1 MTLSRRGAA
10 TLVVAALTCTAL
22 AGLTACGDP
31 EVPGDRPSTS
41 VSRPTGPRSATPP
54 APPSSLGTHA
64 ADLPTV
70 AAPSPVPIRLVVA
83 GAALTMP
90 VKSVGVG
97 ADGQMALP
105 ADPST
110 IGWYRFGPGPADR
123 AGSVVLGGHLDS
135 REFGVGP
142 LARLRKVR
150 PGDLI
155 EITMTD
161 GTVAGYRVTTVKDI
175 PKQKLAVDDLFDRE
189 GSRRLRIVTCGGP
202 YDADA
207 GGYRDNLV
215 VTAVASS

>member
-1 MTLSRRGAA
+1 MR
-10 TLVVAALTCTAL
+10 
-22 AGLTACGDP
+22 
-31 EVPGDRPSTS
+31 
-41 VSRPTGPRSATPP
+41 
-54 APPSSLGTHA
+54 THA

-70 AAPSPVPIRLVVA
+70 AARSPVPIRLVVA
-83 GAALTMP
+83 TAALNMA

-105 ADPST
+105 ADPT
-110 IGWYRFGPGPADR
+110 DIGWYRFGPGPADR

-142 LARLRKVR
+142 LSRLRKVR

-161 GTVAGYRVTTVKDI
+161 RSVAGYRVTTVKNI

>member
-1 MTLSRRGAA
+1 M
-10 TLVVAALTCTAL
+10 
-22 AGLTACGDP
+22 
-31 EVPGDRPSTS
+31 
-41 VSRPTGPRSATPP
+41 
-54 APPSSLGTHA
+54 
-64 ADLPTV
+64 
-70 AAPSPVPIRLVVA
+70 PIRLVVA